1 MAADILPNGRY
12 TAVAAI
18 LHWLTVL
25 AIFVLI
31 AVGWW
36 MTSIKDEAQHDFKMQ
51 LYTFHK
57 SLGLTVLLLAVLR
70 ILWRL
75 GHKPPPLPAHM
86 PAIQKFAAEALHFGF
101 YVMLIALPVSG
112 WVFNDAVEFPLP
124 FWGIGDL
131 PDLYRWDDAAK
142 TAIIFGFIPV
152 RGVFADSVQAWQG
165 MQAAHKWLGYLLM
178 VMIVMHVGAALKHT
192 FVDKDNLLLRMV
204 PRFRRD

>member
-1 MAADILPNGRY
+1 MTEPSYRY

-31 AVGWW
+31 GMGWW
-36 MTSIKDEAQHDFKMQ
+36 MTRLGEPQHDLKMA

-57 SLGLTVLLLAVLR
+57 SLGLTVLLLTVLR
-70 ILWRL
+70 IVWRL
-75 GHKPPPLPAHM
+75 THKAPPLPAHM
-86 PAIQKFAAEALHFGF
+86 PVIQKAAAHLLHFGL
-101 YVMLIALPVSG
+101 YVMLLALPISG
-112 WVFNDAVEFPLP
+112 WVFNDAVQFPLP

-131 PDLYRWDDAAK
+131 PDLYRWDDATK
-142 TAIIFGFIPV
+142 TATIFGFIPI

-165 MQAAHKWLGYLLM
+165 MQTAHRWLGYLLM
-178 VMIVMHVGAALKHT
+178 AMIVAHVGAALKHT

-204 PRFRRD
+204 PRFGRD